1 MNNPIHIPVLL
12 NEIIEFL
19 NIKKTDTVVDFTM
32 GFGGHAKE
40 LIPKLNSSGRYI
52 GIDQDINAINFCK
65 EKFSKNKNVSIY
77 HSNYSQFPSI
87 LKKENI
93 KTFDKALIDL
103 GVSSHQFD
111 DISRGFSHR
120 GNATLDMRMDTKK
133 SSITAKEI
141 INTYSKTA
149 LSDIFYQFGELHQ
162 NKILVDNIIYKRKQ
176 SSIETTNELCE
187 LIKKSYYFN
196 NNRKKLIKTYSQVFQ
211 ALRIEV
217 NQEFDI
223 LETTLSKLRPYLNHE
238 SIVAIITFHSLE
250 DRLVKKFIKTS
261 DTFEF
266 SPKKVIK
273 PTYEER
279 KTNARS
285 RSAKCRI
292 IKVKH

>member
-1 MNNPIHIPVLL
+1 MNDPIHIPVLL
-12 NEIIEFL
+12 NEIIHFL
-19 NIKKTDTVVDFTM
+19 NIKKTDTIVDFTL

-40 LIPKLNSSGRYI
+40 LINKLNSSGRYI

-65 EKFSKNKNVSIY
+65 EKFSTNKNVTIH
-77 HSNYSQFPSI
+77 HSNYNEFPSI
-87 LKKENI
+87 LKKE
-93 KTFDKALIDL
+93 KTTTINKALIDL

-120 GNATLDMRMDTKK
+120 GDAVLDMRMNTKK
-133 SSITAKEI
+133 SSTTAKDI
-141 INTYSKTA
+141 INTYSKTD
-149 LSDIFYQFGELHQ
+149 LSDIFYHFGELHQ
-162 NKILVDNIIYKRKQ
+162 NKKLVENILYKRKQ
-176 SSIETTNELCE
+176 NSIETTHDLCE

-217 NQEFDI
+217 NQEFDV
-223 LETTLSKLRPYLNHE
+223 LQNTLSKLNTYLNKE

-250 DRLVKKFIKTS
+250 DRLVKKFVKSS
-261 DTFEF
+261 DTLEF

-279 KTNARS
+279 KKNARA

-292 IKVKH
+292 IKIKT